1 MPLLLHRADDIRC
14 VCVCVCVCVCACVRA
29 CVCACACVR
38 ACVRAY
44 VCVCVR
50 VCVCVCVC
58 VRVCICVCACVCA
71 CVCVCVRVCVSKGE
85 RDEGYKKK
93 ARCVRKYSTT
103 SHLLSDQVRQ
113 MIQKDSRI
121 KLVNEVLN
129 GIKVW
134 PVDPH
139 MDQ

>member
-1 MPLLLHRADDIRC
+1 MPSSLHRADDIRC
-14 VCVCVCVCVCACVRA
+14 VCVCVCVCVH
-29 CVCACACVR
+29 VCIR
-38 ACVRAY
+38 G
-44 VCVCVR
+44 
-50 VCVCVCVC
+50 CVCVCVC
-58 VRVCICVCACVCA
+58 ACVHMWVCAWVCVCA
-71 CVCVCVRVCVSKGE
+71 CVSKGE

-129 GIKVW
+129 GIKVS